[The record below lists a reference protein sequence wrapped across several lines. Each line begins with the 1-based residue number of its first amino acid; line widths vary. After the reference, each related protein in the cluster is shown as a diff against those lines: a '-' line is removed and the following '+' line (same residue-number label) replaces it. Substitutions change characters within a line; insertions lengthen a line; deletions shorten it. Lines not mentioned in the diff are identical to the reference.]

1 MTSVVLDASVVA
13 AWYLRGQATLGA
25 DQLLNEAPDLQFVVP
40 HIFPSELA
48 NFLLVA
54 ERDKRIFASRSRE
67 VLDDFAAYDVSVR
80 DTPSLGEIGA
90 LLALARSEGLSAYDA
105 TYLDV
110 ASREGLILASR
121 DGALLRAA
129 SRRGVQ
135 VRDVRS

>member
-13 AWYLRGQATLGA
+13 AWYLRGQATSGA
-25 DQLLNEAPDLQFVVP
+25 DQLLNEAPSLQFVVP

-54 ERDKRIFASRSRE
+54 ERDRRILASRSRE
-67 VLDDFAAYDVSVR
+67 VLDDLAAYDVSVR
-80 DTPSLGEIGA
+80 DAPSLGEVGV

-110 ASREGLILASR
+110 AAREGLILASR

-129 SRRGVQ
+129 GRRGVQ

>member
-13 AWYLRGQATLGA
+13 AWYLRGQATAGA
-25 DQLLNEAPDLQFVVP
+25 DLLLQEAPNLQFFVP
-40 HIFPSELA
+40 HIFPSELV

-54 ERDKRIFASRSRE
+54 ERDRRISATRSRE
-67 VLDDFAAYDVSVR
+67 VLDDLTSYDIGVR
-80 DTPSLGEIGA
+80 DAPSVAEAGL

-105 TYLDV
+105 TYLDL
-110 ASREGLILASR
+110 AAKEGLILASR

-129 SRRGVQ
+129 GRRGVQ

>member
-1 MTSVVLDASVVA
+1 MTGVVLDASVVA
-13 AWYLRGQATLGA
+13 AWYLRGQATSTA
-25 DQLLNEAPDLQFVVP
+25 DQLLNEAPGLQFVVP

-54 ERDKRIFASRSRE
+54 ERDKRISASRSRE
-67 VLDDFAAYDVSVR
+67 VLDDLAAYDVSVR
-80 DTPSLGEIGA
+80 EAPSLGELGA
-90 LLALARSEGLSAYDA
+90 LLTLARSEGLSAYDA

-110 ASREGLILASR
+110 AAREGLILASR

-135 VRDVRS
+135 LRDVRS